1 MARDNDADDK
11 GPGGIAGDV
20 REVVDLVRDYAKQET
35 IGPLKN
41 AGKYLAFGVSGAISL
56 ALGLLL
62 LVLAGLRALQTETGT
77 RLTGNWS
84 WAPYWIMAFAGIV
97 LIALAI
103 RAITR
108 GGDEL

>member
-1 MARDNDADDK
+1 MTTGAAASSRVAVV
-11 GPGGIAGDV
+11 GAG
-20 REVVDLVRDYAKQET
+20 
-35 IGPLKN
+35 
-41 AGKYLAFGVSGAISL
+41 
-56 ALGLLL
+56 
-62 LVLAGLRALQTETGT
+62 LAGLRALQTETGT